1 MKRQYLGDARDAF
14 KWEYQDRLARQLS
27 YHEFQIVPMLT
38 LDDGTNEGSIHSTQF
53 PAASV
58 IHEFC
63 SMLRESRSLDDLK
76 KLPLVTQAG
85 YQVRLHR
92 PETTFLDSARDE
104 YFSELNA
111 ERDQLVFID
120 PDIGFEPRGRHDKH
134 IAFADV
140 ENILNQVSR
149 SSAVSVYQ
157 HKRRMEPFQRTFE
170 YIRRRLRDTG
180 CTAIS
185 NHSVMF
191 VTFSRSRAVIERI
204 RAINAAYAT
213 DRKLNV
219 WEADVKPA
227 IDVILSTLNKH
238 KIRATY
244 GAVAELR
251 QTHARNVS
259 QQLGTRRPEAS
270 WIVSKRTGLPT
281 GYLEANCHEDLQSN
295 PKIIDTADELELLI
309 KSSR

>member
-14 KWEYQDRLARQLS
+14 KWEYQDRLARQLG

-58 IHEFC
+58 FHEFC

-76 KLPLVTQAG
+76 KLPSVAQAD

-92 PETTFLDSARDE
+92 PETTFLDFARDE
-104 YFSELNA
+104 YFSELRA
-111 ERDQLVFID
+111 ELDQLVFLD
-120 PDIGFEPRGRHDKH
+120 PDIGFEPRGRHEKH
-134 IAFADV
+134 VAFADV
-140 ENILNQVSR
+140 ENVLGQVSK

-157 HKRRMEPFQRTFE
+157 HKRRMEPFQKTFDD
-170 YIRRRLRDTG
+170 IRRRFWDTG
-180 CTAIS
+180 CTAVS

-204 RAINAAYAT
+204 REINAAYAT
-213 DRKLNV
+213 DRKLDV
-219 WEADVKPA
+219 WEADVLPA

-270 WIVSKRTGLPT
+270 WVVSKRTGLPT
-281 GYLEANCHEDLQSN
+281 GYLNANCHEDLLSN
-295 PKIIDTADELELLI
+295 PKVIDTADELALLI
-309 KSSR
+309 KSGR